1 MEGLKLRTESMLE
14 AHMTA
19 GDKPGQVKIEIRPV
33 KNQAQELEVDIDE
46 LESVKETINR
56 FKDSQWK
63 TVNRLDIVIHRQYVY
78 SAKQNE
84 LPTFTILN

>member
-46 LESVKETINR
+46 LESVPTIG
-56 FKDSQWK
+56 K
-63 TVNRLDIVIHRQYVY
+63 L
-78 SAKQNE
+78 
-84 LPTFTILN
+84 